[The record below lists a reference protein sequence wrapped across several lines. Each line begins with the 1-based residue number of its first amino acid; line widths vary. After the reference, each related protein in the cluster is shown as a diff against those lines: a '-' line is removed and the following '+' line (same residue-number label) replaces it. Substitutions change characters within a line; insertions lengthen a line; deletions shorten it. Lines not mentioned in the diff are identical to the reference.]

1 VRLQPGQQGQLVVS
15 VQVLGPPLQMLGQMP
30 GQLDYRHELPPPVLS
45 DQANLVQHRQGCC

>member
-15 VQVLGPPLQMLGQMP
+15 GQVLGPPLQMLGQMP